1 MTNKPMDKP
10 VRVRYAPSP
19 TGLPHVGNVRTA
31 LFNWLF
37 ARGNEGS
44 FIVRVEDTDQT
55 RLMAGAVEGIL
66 EGLRW
71 LNIDWDEGPEVGGPY
86 GPYFQSQRLD
96 LYQEAAQGLIDR
108 GHAYHCYCSSNRLQ
122 EMRQQQMKERK
133 NPGYDGHCLTL
144 SPYQLQS
151 YRDGGETPVVR
162 FKMPRAEEIMVKDV
176 VRGEVTWRSDLVD
189 DFVIL
194 KSDGFPTYHLAN
206 VLDDHHMKISHVLRA
221 EEWLSSTPRHLVLYR
236 ALGLQPPIFGH
247 LPMILGP
254 DRSKLSKRHGAT
266 SVIEYRDMGYLPEA
280 LSNFMALL
288 GWSLDDRTEIM
299 DRQTLI
305 ESFSLERVIK
315 PGAIFNLDKLDW
327 MNGIYIRDMDPVNL
341 AENIRAY
348 WKLYPPLEIPQPV
361 DPAYLMHIT
370 PLIQQRLKTLKDAA
384 SLTSFFFQRQLAHD
398 PKALVQKGMNVQ
410 TTSAALREALAA
422 VHCVPEFTAK
432 NLEESLEALRTKLD
446 LSRRQFFSLLRVAT
460 TASKVSPPLFE
471 TMEVLGKERCSH
483 RMAAALGALAED
495 HASASQL

>member
-1 MTNKPMDKP
+1 MTNKPMNKP
-10 VRVRYAPSP
+10 VRVRFAPSP

-37 ARGNEGS
+37 ARANQGS

-55 RLMAGAVEGIL
+55 RLVTGAVEGIL

-96 LYQEAAQGLIDR
+96 LYQESAQGLIDR
-108 GHAYHCYCSSNRLQ
+108 GDAYHCYCSSNRLQ
-122 EMRQQQMKERK
+122 QMRKQQMKERK

-144 SPYQLQS
+144 SPDHLQS
-151 YRDGGETPVVR
+151 FKDSGETPVVR
-162 FKMPRAEEIMVKDV
+162 FKMPRAEEIMVKDI
-176 VRGEVTWRSDLVD
+176 VRGEVTWRSNLVD

-236 ALGLQPPIFGH
+236 SLGLQPPLFGH

-266 SVIEYRDMGYLPEA
+266 SLIEYRDMGYLPEA
-280 LSNFMALL
+280 LSNFLALL

-299 DRQTLI
+299 DRQALI
-305 ESFSLERVIK
+305 KGFSLERVIK

-327 MNGIYIRDMDPVNL
+327 MNGVYIRDMDPEDL
-341 AENIRAY
+341 AENIQAY
-348 WKLYPPLEIPQPV
+348 WELYPPPEIPQPV
-361 DPAYLMHIT
+361 DPAYLKSIA
-370 PLIQQRLKTLKDAA
+370 PLMQQRLKTLKDAA
-384 SLTSFFFQRQLAHD
+384 SLISFFFQQELDHD
-398 PKALVQKGMNVQ
+398 PKALVQKGMDVQ
-410 TTSAALREALAA
+410 TTRAALKEALAE
-422 VHCVPEFTAK
+422 VNGVPDFTAN
-432 NLEESLEALRTKLD
+432 NLEESLEALRAKLD
-446 LSRRQFFSLLRVAT
+446 LSKRQFFSLLRVAT

-471 TMEVLGKERCSH
+471 TMEVLGRERCSD
-483 RMAAALGALAED
+483 RMSAALSALAEGN
-495 HASASQL
+495 ASASQP

>member
-10 VRVRYAPSP
+10 VRVRFAPSP

-37 ARGNEGS
+37 ARANQGS

-55 RLMAGAVEGIL
+55 RLVTGAVEGIL

-108 GHAYHCYCSSNRLQ
+108 GDAYHCYCSSERLQ
-122 EMRQQQMKERK
+122 QMRKQQMKERK

-144 SPYQLQS
+144 SPDQLQS
-151 YRDGGETPVVR
+151 YKDSGETPVVR
-162 FKMPRAEEIMVKDV
+162 FKMPRAEEIMVKDI

-236 ALGLQPPIFGH
+236 SLGLQPPLFGH

-266 SVIEYRDMGYLPEA
+266 SLIEYRDMGYLPEA
-280 LSNFMALL
+280 LSNFLALL

-299 DRQTLI
+299 DRQALI
-305 ESFSLERVIK
+305 KGFSLERVIK

-348 WKLYPPLEIPQPV
+348 WELYPPPEIPQPV
-361 DPAYLMHIT
+361 DPDYLTNIA
-370 PLIQQRLKTLKDAA
+370 PLMQQRLKTLKDAA
-384 SLTSFFFQRQLAHD
+384 SLISFFFQEELTHD
-398 PKALVQKGMNVQ
+398 AKALVQKGMDAQ
-410 TTSAALREALAA
+410 TTTATLKEALAE
-422 VHCVPEFTAK
+422 VNGVPDFTTK
-432 NLEESLEALRTKLD
+432 DLEESLEALRTKLG
-446 LSRRQFFSLLRVAT
+446 LSKRQFFSLLRVAT

-471 TMEVLGKERCSH
+471 TMEVLGRERCSD
-483 RMAAALGALAED
+483 RMSAALSALAEGN
-495 HASASQL
+495 ASASQP